1 MKNMKKNSKRP
12 LIKILYDAPV
22 ALTFA
27 LLCLVAF
34 GLNQFTDG
42 YANVNVFSVYR
53 SSFADPMTYV
63 RFFTHV
69 LGHSDFNHFF
79 NNMSLFLVLSAIVE
93 NRYGSVK
100 LLISIIITAFVSGL
114 VHFVFFPASALLGAS
129 GIVFMMIFLASMANS
144 KNGVIPVSLI
154 LVAVIYLGKEIWSLV
169 FVSDNISQLT
179 HIIGGICGI
188 IFGKCS
194 KR

>member
-1 MKNMKKNSKRP
+1 MRKSSRP
-12 LIKILYDAPV
+12 TIKIQYDAPV

-34 GLNQFTDG
+34 VLNQITNG
-42 YANVNVFSVYR
+42 YANTNLFSVYR

-69 LGHSDFNHFF
+69 LGHTDINHFVS
-79 NNMSLFLVLSAIVE
+79 NMSLFLVLAATVE
-93 NRYGSVK
+93 NKYGSMK
-100 LLISIIITAFVSGL
+100 LFISILITAFVSGF
-114 VHFVFFPASALLGAS
+114 VHFVFFPGAALLGAS

-144 KNGVIPVSLI
+144 KSGVIPVTLI

-169 FVSDNISQLT
+169 FIKDNISQLT

>member
-1 MKNMKKNSKRP
+1 MKRP
-12 LIKILYDAPV
+12 TIKIQYDAPV

-27 LLCLVAF
+27 LLCLAALVVNF
-34 GLNQFTDG
+34 FTG
-42 YANVNVFSVYR
+42 GWANSQLFSVYR
-53 SSFADPMTYV
+53 SSLADPLTYL
-63 RFFTHV
+63 RLFTHV
-69 LGHSDFNHFF
+69 LGHSDFNHFYG
-79 NNMSLFLVLSAIVE
+79 NMSLFLVLSAIVE
-93 NRYGSVK
+93 NRYGSVR

-114 VHFVFFPASALLGAS
+114 IHFVFFPATALLGAS

-154 LVAVIYLGKEIWSLV
+154 LVAVIYLGKEVWAL
-169 FVSDNISQLT
+169 FFTSDNISQLT
-179 HIIGGICGI
+179 HVIGGVCGI

>member
-1 MKNMKKNSKRP
+1 MKRP
-12 LIKILYDAPV
+12 TIKIQYDAPV
-22 ALTFA
+22 ALSFA
-27 LLCLVAF
+27 LLCLIAF
-34 GLNQFTDG
+34 IVNNFTAG
-42 YANVNVFSVYR
+42 WANTEIFSVYR
-53 SSFADPMTYV
+53 SSLAEPLTYV
-63 RFFTHV
+63 RLFTHV

-79 NNMSLFLVLSAIVE
+79 SNMSLFLVLSAIVE

-100 LLISIIITAFVSGL
+100 LLISIIITAFVSGFI
-114 VHFVFFPASALLGAS
+114 HFVFFPATALLGAS

-154 LVAVIYLGKEIWSLV
+154 LVAAIYLGKEIWALV
-169 FVSDNISQLT
+169 FTNDNISQLT
-179 HIIGGICGI
+179 HIIGGVCGI